1 PSSDYAAVFAFTGT
15 EPGDLSFDV
24 GDVIDVTST
33 DGEWW
38 TGSLRGKSGIFPA
51 NYVAESAVKTPQPTP
66 QTASLPKPEVATVIA
81 NYQASGAEQLSLQV
95 GQICLIRKKNDSGW
109 WEGELQARGKKRQ
122 GWFPANYVKIMS
134 NTALQCSETQVMAMY
149 DYSAQNS
156 DELSFQRGSII
167 MVHEQSD
174 VDWWKGTTGGAT
186 GLFPSNYVQEIPADQ
201 CEWKL
206 WLFLDQPTKINEY
219 HQRVME
225 VISSE
230 ENYLKDLQL
239 ADNAFQQP
247 LRDSKLVSEQEANTL
262 FVNLNELIM
271 TSAKL
276 VKALRVRFKMS
287 GDNVNS
293 IMIGDI
299 LCEQIP
305 HMHPYIRFCSCQLN
319 ASSLLQ
325 ELLDSNPEFKA
336 LVKKCESGDLWK
348 GLPVSSYLVKPMQRV
363 TKYPLLIKKI
373 VESTPEDHP
382 DHRNLITALG
392 KSEELCSQVNEGVRQ
407 KENSDRLEWLQTH
420 VQLDGLNDKL
430 VFNSKTNCLDQ
441 RRFIYCGNLYKHKSN
456 KELVGFLFND
466 FLLLTTPH
474 KPLSGPTNDLVFTS
488 KSNPQFRMYK
498 TPIFLNEVLT
508 RLPTDPSDEPT
519 FHLSHIDHV
528 YTLKAENNNER
539 TAWMNKI
546 KEAAD
551 LYIFTEKKKREKAYQ
566 ARTQRNAGI
575 GRLVV
580 TIVEGCNLVKT
591 SNGRHDPYC
600 EVTMGEQSHTTKTV
614 QDTLNPKWGSTMQ
627 FYVKDVN
634 LDVLCISVFQR
645 YMFSPD
651 GKLG

>member
-1 PSSDYAAVFAFTGT
+1 
-15 EPGDLSFDV
+15 
-24 GDVIDVTST
+24 
-33 DGEWW
+33 
-38 TGSLRGKSGIFPA
+38 
-51 NYVAESAVKTPQPTP
+51 
-66 QTASLPKPEVATVIA
+66 
-81 NYQASGAEQLSLQV
+81 
-95 GQICLIRKKNDSGW
+95 
-109 WEGELQARGKKRQ
+109 
-122 GWFPANYVKIMS
+122 
-134 NTALQCSETQVMAMY
+134 
-149 DYSAQNS
+149 
-156 DELSFQRGSII
+156 
-167 MVHEQSD
+167 
-174 VDWWKGTTGGAT
+174 
-186 GLFPSNYVQEIPADQ
+186 
-201 CEWKL
+201 
-206 WLFLDQPTKINEY
+206 
-219 HQRVME
+219 
-225 VISSE
+225 
-230 ENYLKDLQL
+230 
-239 ADNAFQQP
+239 P

-363 TKYPLLIKKI
+363 TKYPLLIKK
-373 VESTPEDHP
+373 
-382 DHRNLITALG
+382 
-392 KSEELCSQVNEGVRQ
+392 
-407 KENSDRLEWLQTH
+407 
-420 VQLDGLNDKL
+420 KL

-614 QDTLNPKWGSTMQ
+614 Q
-627 FYVKDVN
+627 V
-634 LDVLCISVFQR
+634 
-645 YMFSPD
+645 
-651 GKLG
+651 